1 MCAPGG
7 DLMTTVKLPGGS
19 CRKSIPCDTAYVR
32 SYGSGIAHPY
42 RERLVRRECNGGAL
56 RSDHAGQ
63 WTFAAGLLKAAGG
76 DTCRIDSVCEGH
88 TDRTATRR
96 LSERGR
102 RSRKHSQISV
112 LAFTVV
118 LTTTAARGEKFHNYQ
133 SENVLRQ

>member
-56 RSDHAGQ
+56 QTDHAGQ
-63 WTFAAGLLKAAGG
+63 WPFAAGHLKAAGS
-76 DTCRIDSVCEGH
+76 DTSRIAIKCTCLLTFTRAEVDQSRGLRSMRPASGVRPVRKFFVLLSLLLLMELVFLGCRV
-88 TDRTATRR
+88 
-96 LSERGR
+96 
-102 RSRKHSQISV
+102 
-112 LAFTVV
+112 
-118 LTTTAARGEKFHNYQ
+118 
-133 SENVLRQ
+133 